1 MSHISRTNMYTKLF
15 YVLRTNKC
23 TRKSFL
29 CQVLEHFCEPLYTFL
44 AVLYV
49 RWLSTSQPREKIIN
63 LR

>member
-15 YVLRTNKC
+15 YVLPTNKC

-44 AVLYV
+44 AVFGDH
-49 RWLSTSQPREKIIN
+49 
-63 LR
+63 LRANRVKK